1 MMVVEL
7 TFPNQPFSL
16 QKNRCSA
23 VELTGKTCKVEPNHH
38 TPPQPPKNTPENTTK
53 HCGAEGAGWH
63 LVEPC

>member
-1 MMVVEL
+1 MMVVDL

-16 QKNRCSA
+16 QQKRCSA
-23 VELTGKTCKVEPNHH
+23 VELTWKNMQSRTIKPLK
-38 TPPQPPKNTPENTTK
+38 KNTRKNTTK